1 MYEFLVYLCV
11 YSIQHT
17 HIHSYIYS
25 EKDWK
30 RSRKVRCCCWG
41 CNRYI
46 HNNSMCVWSN
56 RVITS
61 QTTCYNTGYCKNKI
75 WKSISVPFPIK
86 YLSIRFSL
94 SNFSSF
100 SSSELSPKPRSNTN
114 AAPCFRDYRMKRK
127 EQYHTKQWA
136 FCSLSVSFAL

>member
-1 MYEFLVYLCV
+1 MVKKIEKGLEKWDAAVGDATD
-11 YSIQHT
+11 I
-17 HIHSYIYS
+17 YIY
-25 EKDWK
+25 
-30 RSRKVRCCCWG
+30 
-41 CNRYI
+41 
-46 HNNSMCVWSN
+46 NNSMRVWSN

-136 FCSLSVSFAL
+136 FCSLCIFCTLAQEYIMFICTAMYFVYNNMRQ